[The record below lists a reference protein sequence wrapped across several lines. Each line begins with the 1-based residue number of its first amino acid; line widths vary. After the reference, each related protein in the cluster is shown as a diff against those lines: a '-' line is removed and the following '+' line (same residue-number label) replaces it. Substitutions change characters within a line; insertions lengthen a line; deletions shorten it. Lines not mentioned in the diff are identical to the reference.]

1 MEGAG
6 VCHPK
11 FSNVEWNFCCI
22 SCFLG
27 NLLVLLLSGF
37 LPKVVGTEKP
47 DNQGHSPQ
55 TGRFRSA
62 RVHVWN
68 LLVVLLPFDL
78 GFRFIFSAQIFL

>member
-1 MEGAG
+1 M
-6 VCHPK
+6 
-11 FSNVEWNFCCI
+11 WNGTFAV
-22 SCFLG
+22 S
-27 NLLVLLLSGF
+27 LVFQVIYLLLSGF

-68 LLVVLLPFDL
+68 LLVVLLPLDL
-78 GFRFIFSAQIFL
+78 GFRFFSRLKFFL